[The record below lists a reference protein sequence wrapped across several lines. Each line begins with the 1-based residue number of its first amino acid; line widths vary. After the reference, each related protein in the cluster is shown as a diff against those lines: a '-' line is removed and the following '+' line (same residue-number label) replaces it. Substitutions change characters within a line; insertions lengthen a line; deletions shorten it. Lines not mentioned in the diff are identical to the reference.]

1 MNVKSHAATPVVAKG
16 HKPSVGPSSN
26 LAGNLATPFHYQ
38 PRSLKMQIMSF
49 TAACKHYFG
58 YKQGQTLGE
67 FMAEVKELT
76 PEDRAYFT
84 KHFPSVGIEIAKV
97 G

>member
-1 MNVKSHAATPVVAKG
+1 
-16 HKPSVGPSSN
+16 
-26 LAGNLATPFHYQ
+26 
-38 PRSLKMQIMSF
+38 MQIMSF

-58 YKQGQTLGE
+58 YKPGQTLGE

-76 PEDRAYFT
+76 PEDRVYFT
-84 KHFPSVGIEIAKV
+84 KLFPSVGIEIAKL